1 MIRHGGSPMS
11 TAVAVCVLTSAM
23 TFVSCSDDSDGASA
37 TSSGAVAASAP
48 DGAASTAAPV
58 DPVTVN
64 AIDPCALLT
73 TDEVGA
79 ALQAPVLAPAAGP
92 QGSLPN
98 PLGQRTCTWSTQE
111 SPPRSL
117 SISVVTTESAQAGGA
132 LGGSYSAE
140 RLFEDTKQLVDG
152 LDPVPD
158 VGDDA
163 YFGSVAGLQM
173 SVLAGDVYVSVGV
186 PFGTTEADAAA
197 VRTLTP
203 VVVSRLP

>member
-1 MIRHGGSPMS
+1 M
-11 TAVAVCVLTSAM
+11 AVAVWVLTSAM
-23 TFVSCSDDSDGASA
+23 TFVSCSDDSDVASA
-37 TSSGAVAASAP
+37 TSASAVASSAP
-48 DGAASTAAPV
+48 DGAASTTSPI

-140 RLFEDTKQLVDG
+140 LLFEDTKQLVEG
-152 LDPVPD
+152 LEPVPD
-158 VGDDA
+158 IGDDA

>member
-1 MIRHGGSPMS
+1 M
-11 TAVAVCVLTSAM
+11 
-23 TFVSCSDDSDGASA
+23 
-37 TSSGAVAASAP
+37 
-48 DGAASTAAPV
+48 
-58 DPVTVN
+58 
-64 AIDPCALLT
+64 
-73 TDEVGA
+73 GA
-79 ALQAPVLAPAAGP
+79 ALQAPVLGPAAGP

-117 SISVVTTESAQAGGA
+117 SIAVVTTESAQAGGA

-152 LDPVPD
+152 LEPVAD

-186 PFGTTEADAAA
+186 PFGSTEVDAAA
-197 VRTLTP
+197 VRMLTP